1 MEKQFNAMDEREAI
15 VSSRSRG
22 IVPLSFF
29 EEDMSKRES
38 ALRFLVKEELA
49 RRTVKEEMR
58 LFYVAMTRAKNRL
71 FVVLPDT
78 TAPTFSIARVKNAR
92 SLSDFLSKDV
102 LKERVLEERTVE
114 NAALRTVP
122 LTGDG
127 NAKEAIKKALSF
139 TYPHEKATKTPLKRT
154 VTQMVQAEHVAA
166 PAPAEK
172 KASSPLKNTTATPA
186 PYGFGVE
193 SGDITEEFDLQAALL
208 SGDAYT
214 EKQRKGIRMHAFL
227 ETCDLSA
234 CNEQEIEAAVRAR
247 IAEGLMEEEDLSLVP
262 VLSRILSSPLFKSF
276 RSMRVLREKEFTM
289 RLYEDGIGREEGS
302 VLQGVIDLLAI
313 GNGEGVLVDYKYS
326 ARKAEDIWRTYRLQL
341 DLYSRAAEAFYGIK
355 ITKKVIINL
364 TNGETIEGRG
374 EDLCSNTY

>member
-1 MEKQFNAMDEREAI
+1 
-15 VSSRSRG
+15 
-22 IVPLSFF
+22 
-29 EEDMSKRES
+29 
-38 ALRFLVKEELA
+38 
-49 RRTVKEEMR
+49 
-58 LFYVAMTRAKNRL
+58 
-71 FVVLPDT
+71 
-78 TAPTFSIARVKNAR
+78 
-92 SLSDFLSKDV
+92 
-102 LKERVLEERTVE
+102 
-114 NAALRTVP
+114 
-122 LTGDG
+122 
-127 NAKEAIKKALSF
+127 
-139 TYPHEKATKTPLKRT
+139 
-154 VTQMVQAEHVAA
+154 MVQAEHVAA

-193 SGDITEEFDLQAALL
+193 SGDITEEFDLQSALL